1 MMAEKTNVNIN
12 HWNNNYTMEKTKW
25 IITFI
30 SVYFDKKQQM
40 HNYNSI
46 KNKQRISQTK
56 RHTDIEIA
64 SVTYYLLLTVKKKRG
79 IMCYDETTSFTWA
92 LNVGCWAY
100 DRKIKRTFEHKLI
113 MNVLEYPCLCSYH
126 YGVHG
131 WKSDIC
137 F

>member
-1 MMAEKTNVNIN
+1 MMAEKTNVNIS

-25 IITFI
+25 NITFI

-64 SVTYYLLLTVKKKRG
+64 SVTYYCEKKKRD
-79 IMCYDETTSFTWA
+79 Y
-92 LNVGCWAY
+92 
-100 DRKIKRTFEHKLI
+100 
-113 MNVLEYPCLCSYH
+113 VL
-126 YGVHG
+126 
-131 WKSDIC
+131 
-137 F
+137 